1 MSNPSVILTGFADE
15 AANQKTAHQQFSAFA
30 ALGLQYYTIRFID
43 LGQGVKNV
51 MQLTK
56 PEITR
61 LRRLH
66 DEYGLRVSSLGSP
79 IGKVKLLDVDDGTHN
94 PFIPFP
100 KYLDKQVRRAVG
112 LANTLETKLIRGFSF
127 YHPRGTDPADH
138 LSQVVDQL
146 GQIAEICDRS
156 DLTFGVEVEANL
168 VGQSGQLLAE
178 IHRQVNHPALN
189 LIFDAGNIVT
199 QGCSAEEVFQQYVLM
214 KRGMGWMH
222 IKDYRHPQ
230 SVKRTEHV
238 DEDSLKHFVPA
249 DLGDSGHEMILRDFR
264 EAIPK
269 LARKLKRRGVPGVFL
284 DLEPHV
290 KGGGQFGGFSGPD
303 GLGVALRGLCRLLDY
318 GGIDYHLREFEDLR
332 SARGF

>member
-127 YHPRGTDPADH
+127 YHPRGTAPADH

-146 GQIAEICDRS
+146 GQIAEICDRT
-156 DLTFGVEVEANL
+156 DFTFGLEVEANL

-264 EAIPK
+264 EGIPK

-303 GLGVALRGLCRLLDY
+303 GLGVARRGLCR
-318 GGIDYHLREFEDLR
+318 F
-332 SARGF
+332 F

>member
-61 LRRLH
+61 LQRLH

-94 PFIPFP
+94 PFIPFS

-138 LSQVVDQL
+138 ISQVVDQL

-156 DLTFGVEVEANL
+156 DLTFGLEVEANL

-264 EAIPK
+264 EGIPK
-269 LARKLKRRGVPGVFL
+269 LTRKLKRRGIPGVFL

-318 GGIDYHLREFEDLR
+318 VGIDYHLRDFEDLR

>member
-15 AANQKTAHQQFSAFA
+15 AANQKTAHQQLSAFA

-94 PFIPFP
+94 PFIPFS

-156 DLTFGVEVEANL
+156 DLTFGL
-168 VGQSGQLLAE
+168 
-178 IHRQVNHPALN
+178 
-189 LIFDAGNIVT
+189 
-199 QGCSAEEVFQQYVLM
+199 
-214 KRGMGWMH
+214 
-222 IKDYRHPQ
+222 
-230 SVKRTEHV
+230 
-238 DEDSLKHFVPA
+238 
-249 DLGDSGHEMILRDFR
+249 
-264 EAIPK
+264 
-269 LARKLKRRGVPGVFL
+269 
-284 DLEPHV
+284 
-290 KGGGQFGGFSGPD
+290 
-303 GLGVALRGLCRLLDY
+303 
-318 GGIDYHLREFEDLR
+318 
-332 SARGF
+332 

>member
-1 MSNPSVILTGFADE
+1 VILTGFADE

-61 LRRLH
+61 LQRLH

-94 PFIPFP
+94 PFIPFS

-112 LANTLETKLIRGFSF
+112 LANTLGTKLIRGFSF

-138 LSQVVDQL
+138 ISQVVDQL

-156 DLTFGVEVEANL
+156 DLTFGLEVEANL

-249 DLGDSGHEMILRDFR
+249 DSGDSGHEMILRDFR
-264 EAIPK
+264 EEIPK
-269 LARKLKRRGVPGVFL
+269 LTRKLKRRAIPGVFL

-318 GGIDYHLREFEDLR
+318 VGIDYHLRDFEDLR

>member
-156 DLTFGVEVEANL
+156 DLTFGLEVEANL

-264 EAIPK
+264 EGIPK
-269 LARKLKRRGVPGVFL
+269 LARKLKRRGIPGVFL

-318 GGIDYHLREFEDLR
+318 VGIDYHLRDFEDLR